1 MIIRTDAVV
10 LRAMD
15 YGETSRIA
23 TLFTREKGKLAVLA
37 KGARLPKSRFGA
49 TLQPMAYTQ
58 VVFYYKPT
66 RSLQTLT
73 ESAHVRPL
81 TGISRELVK
90 LAVGQRI
97 VELVAAL
104 TPSEEPLPPVFN
116 LLVEV
121 LDQLNAAEDRA
132 ENVLPYFQL
141 RLAII
146 LGFAPHIDRTE
157 VEALPEDGGLLDLDT
172 GAILLPEAAS
182 SAAQQASR
190 TALRAYAI
198 FARADL
204 DTVMRMHLEPPVR
217 AEVNRLIDH
226 YLRYHVE
233 DAYPTRSEKITGR
246 LLG

>member
-15 YGETSRIA
+15 YGETSRIV

-58 VVFYYKPT
+58 VVFYHKPT

-81 TGISRELVK
+81 MGISRDLVK
-90 LAVGQRI
+90 LAVGQRL

-104 TPSEEPLPPVFN
+104 IPAEEPHPPVFN

-121 LDQLNAAEDRA
+121 LETLNAATDRT
-132 ENVLPYFQL
+132 ENLLAYFQL

-146 LGFAPHIDRTE
+146 LGFAPHIDKQT
-157 VEALPEDGGLLDLDT
+157 VEALSNEGGLLNLDT
-172 GAILLPEAAS
+172 GAISPLHTAS
-182 SAAQQASR
+182 TATRQASR
-190 TALRAYAI
+190 LALRAYAI

-204 DTVMRMHLEPPVR
+204 DTVMRMHLDPPLR
-217 AEVNRLIDH
+217 TEVNRLVDQ
-226 YLRYHVE
+226 YLQFHLE